1 MILSAWF
8 GALRDKRSKHLQIIG
23 DNRVS
28 VIVANQELLQ
38 HVFETRERTL
48 LRSQDTLLFWGPNV
62 ERWL

>member
-1 MILSAWF
+1 M
-8 GALRDKRSKHLQIIG
+8 
-23 DNRVS
+23 S

-38 HVFETRERTL
+38 HVFEARERTL